1 MEWDMG
7 KQSGHMA
14 SYLFLS
20 IFRFVRLLVS
30 GHQAVA
36 FENAAL
42 RLQLAAFQRKHRRAV
57 LTAFDRVFWI
67 TLRRCGLA
75 GVGRWPMF
83 QADTF
88 VAGSGN
94 GFSGSGPGYRGRSAV
109 GEGGPVRLQ
118 GFAN

>member
-1 MEWDMG
+1 MDIG

-20 IFRFVRLLVS
+20 FFRFVRLLMS

-36 FENAAL
+36 LENAAL
-42 RLQLAAFQRKHRRAV
+42 RLQLAAFQRKRRRPV
-57 LTAFDRVFWI
+57 LTDFDRVFWI
-67 TLRRCGLA
+67 TSAACGLA
-75 GVGRWPMF
+75 GVGRWPMLRRIPLS
-83 QADTF
+83 
-88 VAGSGN
+88 AGSEN
-94 GFSGSGPGYRGRSAV
+94 GFAGSGPGYRGSSAV

>member
-1 MEWDMG
+1 MEWDIG

-20 IFRFVRLLVS
+20 IFRFVRLLMS

-36 FENAAL
+36 LENAAL
-42 RLQLAAFQRKHRRAV
+42 RLQLAAFQRKRRRPV

-67 TLRRCGLA
+67 TLRRLWSGWRAPLA
-75 GVGRWPMF
+75 YVQRRPSS
-83 QADTF
+83 
-88 VAGSGN
+88 AGSEN
-94 GFSGSGPGYRGRSAV
+94 GFAGSGPGSRGRAV